1 MDPNVWIS
9 ALINPRG
16 VPAQVVQLVMAG
28 DIVPLVTAELL
39 NELGGVLQRPKFR
52 RWIKLEDAVAFVD
65 ALRLHSETVETA
77 PPTQTTRDPK
87 DVYLVAMSEASGA
100 QIITGDADLL
110 DAELQPPAV
119 TPQQFLATW
128 NG

>member
-1 MDPNVWIS
+1 
-9 ALINPRG
+9 
-16 VPAQVVQLVMAG
+16 MAG
-28 DIVPLVTAELL
+28 DIVPLVTADLL
-39 NELGGVLQRPKFR
+39 DELGGVLQRPKFR

-65 ALRLHSETVETA
+65 ALRLHSETVVTA
-77 PPTQTTRDPK
+77 TPTQTTRDPK

-119 TPQQFLATW
+119 TPEQFLAAW